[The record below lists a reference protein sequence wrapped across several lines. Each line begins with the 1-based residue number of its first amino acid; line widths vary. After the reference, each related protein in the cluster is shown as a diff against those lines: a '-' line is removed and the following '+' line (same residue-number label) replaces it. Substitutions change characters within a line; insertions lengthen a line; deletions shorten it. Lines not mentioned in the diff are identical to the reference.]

1 MSKIQGDFG
10 AFGAVSDPAPPA
22 LAVAKF
28 GAVNTGTITSGVNA
42 AVQGI
47 VGMTGQASSGL

>member
-1 MSKIQGDFG
+1 LSKIQGDFG